1 MEACPY
7 ETVQQTE
14 RVGEHGVGMAG
25 AIRILAIDG
34 GGIRGLIPARILVEL
49 ERLAHRPAAS
59 LFDVIA
65 GTSTGGLIALSLC
78 KPDPV
83 GGPALTAQDVLDV
96 YMKDGMT
103 IFPRF
108 ELRGVHSWNDV
119 TATRTRLSQRLGALV
134 RPRRYGN
141 SRYSAVGLESLL
153 GDTLGSTRLSDALT
167 DVIVPTY
174 DWKAGRALV
183 FRSRE
188 AREGVGPNPTMSM
201 LARATT
207 AAPTYFPPVRHLLDG
222 REVILIDGGFI
233 ANNPASIAYYEA
245 LCLERLRED
254 DAEFLIVSLGTG
266 RPPEVIQTYEEI
278 WSRDWLELAMGMLGV
293 AFDGTSEVVDD
304 LLRNL
309 IENRWRQGRY
319 WRFQTDLWDVNLDLD
334 DASERNLANLLSLA
348 EQLIADRNDDLIE
361 IAELLTPV
369 GPITDQA
376 AGRDRGI
383 GG

>member
-1 MEACPY
+1 
-7 ETVQQTE
+7 
-14 RVGEHGVGMAG
+14 
-25 AIRILAIDG
+25 
-34 GGIRGLIPARILVEL
+34 
-49 ERLAHRPAAS
+49 
-59 LFDVIA
+59 
-65 GTSTGGLIALSLC
+65 
-78 KPDPV
+78 
-83 GGPALTAQDVLDV
+83 
-96 YMKDGMT
+96 
-103 IFPRF
+103 
-108 ELRGVHSWNDV
+108 
-119 TATRTRLSQRLGALV
+119 
-134 RPRRYGN
+134 
-141 SRYSAVGLESLL
+141 
-153 GDTLGSTRLSDALT
+153 
-167 DVIVPTY
+167 
-174 DWKAGRALV
+174 
-183 FRSRE
+183 
-188 AREGVGPNPTMSM
+188 
-201 LARATT
+201 
-207 AAPTYFPPVRHLLDG
+207 VRHLLDG

-245 LCLERLRED
+245 LCLERLSED

-348 EQLIADRNDDLIE
+348 EQLIADRHDDLIE
-361 IAELLTPV
+361 IADLLTPV

-376 AGRDRGI
+376 AGRDRGL